1 MKRTF
6 AIIVTAMGVVLV
18 FQNCASYSESN
29 LTDQSSTLCSGK
41 DCTDSSGNSSTLS
54 LAVPT
59 CLDARKQA
67 IELSGQCNLGNHK
80 AIVSSLVSTD
90 LGINI
95 SAQPISVGISGECYR
110 GQYYA
115 YFNLS
120 PFFTSGKLAAGQ
132 NVELKLYLRDSTTKE
147 NILPNQ
153 QSRAINVAIKASCD

>member
-6 AIIVTAMGVVLV
+6 AIIVAAMGVVLV

-29 LTDQSSTLCSGK
+29 LTDQSSTLCSGA
-41 DCTDSSGNSSTLS
+41 DCPNSSGNSSALS
-54 LAVPT
+54 LTAPT

-67 IELSGQCNLGNHK
+67 LELSGQCNSGKHTAVVSTL
-80 AIVSSLVSTD
+80 VSSD

-95 SAQPISVGISGECYR
+95 NAQPISVGINGECYR

-120 PFFTSGKLAAGQ
+120 SFFTSGKLVAGQ
-132 NVELKLYLRDSTTKE
+132 NVDFKLYLRDSTTKE

-153 QSRAINVAIKASCD
+153 QSRAINLSIKASCD